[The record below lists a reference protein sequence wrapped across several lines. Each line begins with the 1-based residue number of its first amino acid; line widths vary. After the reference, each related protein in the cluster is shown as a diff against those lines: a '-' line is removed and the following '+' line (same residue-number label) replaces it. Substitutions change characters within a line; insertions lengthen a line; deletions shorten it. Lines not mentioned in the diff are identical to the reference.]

1 MDGAY
6 VVKEISLLSTVF
18 KKTDGNITQMPHTI
32 LNTKA
37 IQNYRRSGP
46 TSETVTWDVDFS
58 TSFEAIESLR
68 QHMLDFVETERRD
81 FRPECD
87 ITVDTFADQSKITL
101 KSSIP
106 YKTNWANSALK
117 SQVSYSLRY
126 SRPLVDPVSD
136 HLLVSTDTRSVAT
149 NGFVHSNSQWVNWKF
164 TDVSELYVSIVA
176 ESQLTLAW

>member
-1 MDGAY
+1 M
-6 VVKEISLLSTVF
+6 VKEISLLSTVF

-58 TSFEAIESLR
+58 TTFEAIESLR

-117 SQVSYSLRY
+117 SQVSSIFCY
-126 SRPLVDPVSD
+126 SRTSD
-136 HLLVSTDTRSVAT
+136 SGADQYLRPACTCSVVT
-149 NGFVHSNSQWVNWKF
+149 NGSVRSNSPWVN
-164 TDVSELYVSIVA
+164 
-176 ESQLTLAW
+176 

>member
-1 MDGAY
+1 MDGGY

-18 KKTDGNITQMPHTI
+18 KKTDGNVTQMPHTI

-46 TSETVTWDVDFS
+46 TSETVTWDVDFG
-58 TSFEAIESLR
+58 TTFEAIESLR
-68 QHMLDFVETERRD
+68 QRMLGFVEAERRD

-117 SQVSYSLRY
+117 CQRRNKWICALKLAMAQLEIYGRKLDSL
-126 SRPLVDPVSD
+126 S
-136 HLLVSTDTRSVAT
+136 
-149 NGFVHSNSQWVNWKF
+149 
-164 TDVSELYVSIVA
+164 
-176 ESQLTLAW
+176 LALGK